1 MAKIEL
7 IEKLARELGIV
18 SIKDLR
24 KNGVHPEQ
32 MRRLVQSGKMT
43 RIERGLYRLA
53 DQNGDFYNSFAIVA
67 KAQPEAVICLSSALF
82 YHHIG
87 TQMPHE
93 VWIALPRGR
102 FRAPRLKILS
112 LRVFRYSGKTLKSG
126 IDEVSISGV
135 KVKITSPAR
144 TVADCFKFRNNTGLD
159 VALEAL
165 REGWR
170 GKHFTIDELTAQS
183 RICRVERIMAPYVEA
198 MVVS

>member
-1 MAKIEL
+1 MTKIEL

-24 KNGVHPEQ
+24 KHGVHPEK

-126 IDEVSISGV
+126 IDEV
-135 KVKITSPAR
+135 
-144 TVADCFKFRNNTGLD
+144 
-159 VALEAL
+159 
-165 REGWR
+165 
-170 GKHFTIDELTAQS
+170 
-183 RICRVERIMAPYVEA
+183 
-198 MVVS
+198 